1 MDLTQNLNTIRTAIE
16 RPPSDGKSSQGSIKV
31 TEDFGCAQNCGDD
44 QCPVCLEKD
53 VNTMLLP
60 CNHRFHG
67 DCILQWVDHSF
78 SCPMCRTEVTHF
90 LPLSHMNKETQ
101 NAFIQIWDKHY
112 VTRQP
117 PALAPQRIN
126 YGKMMSN
133 EKRGRISCSPMK
145 TTSFLGRSK
154 SFNTLSLANN
164 HCHTCSNP
172 FENAYVYIAFD
183 HKFCNA
189 QCRLKYAKNNK
200 KDMDGGDEHATTSFY
215 VDYTQTLKYMS

>member
-1 MDLTQNLNTIRTAIE
+1 MDLTQNLSTIRTAIKE
-16 RPPSDGKSSQGSIKV
+16 SYEDDKSSQGSIKV

-78 SCPMCRTEVTHF
+78 SCPMCRAEVTHF
-90 LPLSHMNKETQ
+90 LPLTNMNKETQ

-112 VTRQP
+112 VTQQP
-117 PALAPQRIN
+117 TALQRGN
-126 YGKMMSN
+126 YSKMSTQ
-133 EKRGRISCSPMK
+133 K
-145 TTSFLGRSK
+145 LGRTK
-154 SFNTLSLANN
+154 SFNSLGLAAINC
-164 HCHTCSNP
+164 CHTCSNP
-172 FENAYVYIAFD
+172 FDNAYVYIAFD
-183 HKFCNA
+183 HKFCCA

-200 KDMDGGDEHATTSFY
+200 KQMNGVDEHATTSFY
-215 VDYTQTLKYMS
+215 VDYTQTVKYLS